1 MLSKLGEV
9 PSLDT
14 ARKILEEAEKMNPGP
29 WIKHSLY
36 AEKAAEAIAKNC
48 AELDSNTALVLG
60 MLHDIGRREGVTSMR
75 HILDGYYYASEKGYS
90 LLAKICL
97 THSFDCQDIKEALGK
112 WDCSKEEYEFVKKF
126 IETVEYNDYDR
137 LIQLCDA
144 LALPSGFCL
153 IEKRMI
159 DVALRHG
166 VHENS
171 INKWK
176 KTFENKKYFEEKM
189 GKSIYSLLDGVVQ
202 NTFETNEVK

>member
-1 MLSKLGEV
+1 MLSKSGEV

-14 ARKILEEAEKMNPGP
+14 ARKILEEAEKMNPGQ
-29 WIKHSLY
+29 WVKHSLY
-36 AEKAAEAIAKNC
+36 AGKAAEAIAK
-48 AELDSNTALVLG
+48 
-60 MLHDIGRREGVTSMR
+60 
-75 HILDGYYYASEKGYS
+75 
-90 LLAKICL
+90 ICL
-97 THSFDCQDIKEALGK
+97 THFFDCQDIREALGK

-126 IETVEYNDYDR
+126 IETAEYTNYDR

-166 VHENS
+166 IHENT

-176 KTFENKKYFEEKM
+176 RTFENKKYFEEKM

-202 NTFETNEVK
+202 NTFGINDAK